1 MKSHEITTC
10 KNKWTAAFVFYPCHA
25 EQAKLW
31 RPFSQRE
38 SNLPNHLFVSR
49 RYKPYDWCN
58 WQSNGVYLLRPHD
71 FQDLSLLDYVHLWF
85 LWSSMY
91 CMYPLPFNTSVSTC
105 QRAKSCQSA
114 PCTAMPCPS
123 HLDGVKS
130 TRLDQ
135 GEGRPCDTE
144 TRQTIIR
151 VSSEG
156 EAQIEKNKKT
166 TEKTMIEKEQ
176 IKTAKTMHF
185 LNMSRSPT
193 CKWLMIGP
201 LFEASQTTRP
211 TAAISYSLMM
221 FHVHDVSCSSA
232 SSKASS

>member
-1 MKSHEITTC
+1 MYII
-10 KNKWTAAFVFYPCHA
+10 
-25 EQAKLW
+25 
-31 RPFSQRE
+31 
-38 SNLPNHLFVSR
+38 
-49 RYKPYDWCN
+49 
-58 WQSNGVYLLRPHD
+58 
-71 FQDLSLLDYVHLWF
+71 VH

-105 QRAKSCQSA
+105 FNVPKGQIESKSCQSA
-114 PCTAMPCPS
+114 LPCTAMPCPS

-166 TEKTMIEKEQ
+166 KGKTMIEKEQ

-211 TAAISYSLMM
+211 TAAISYSFMM